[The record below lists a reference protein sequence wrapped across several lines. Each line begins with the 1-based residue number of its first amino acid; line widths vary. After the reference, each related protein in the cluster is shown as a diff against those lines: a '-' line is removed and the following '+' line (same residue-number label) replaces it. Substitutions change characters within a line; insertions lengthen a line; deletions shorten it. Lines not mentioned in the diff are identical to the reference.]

1 MPFFSKI
8 WEIMNKPGFKDTI
21 DRLGIVGTDSTFTR
35 ALHAACKF
43 AQHEVNVLIV
53 GGPGTGRYTIAK
65 LIHEL
70 RYPEEPFY
78 EATCG
83 FMDRFVKAELL
94 GDSLKCG
101 GEFVRAEPDPAEVRH
116 TLLLREVHQV
126 GPAFGNDLA
135 AFLREGKMGFVD
147 FGKVC
152 VIATA
157 DKEEE
162 KICKDAVGLD
172 SFLRHFDAVLRL
184 PSLGERRSDIVPLA
198 KAFLATWNAH
208 EGLEVRFDTQAL
220 RKLQKRP
227 WARNLVELR
236 QVVEMAAMISGGDLI
251 RAEMIE
257 PAEGEAPEVA
267 PADGFV
273 LGSMDLDDHL
283 AGVKRGCVRDALVRC
298 EGKKSAAAAL
308 LGWTPQHM
316 HKYLK
321 TETTKGH
328 SF

>member
-1 MPFFSKI
+1 
-8 WEIMNKPGFKDTI
+8 MNKPEFKNTI

-53 GGPGTGRYTIAK
+53 GEPDTGRYTIAR

-78 EATCG
+78 QADCRLMRG
-83 FMDRFVKAELL
+83 FVKAELL
-94 GDSLKCG
+94 GTSLLKSG
-101 GEFVRAEPDPAEVRH
+101 DDFIQIRPDPAEVRH
-116 TLLLREVHQV
+116 TLLLRDVHQV

-135 AFLREGKMGFVD
+135 SFLRGGKLGCVE
-147 FGKVC
+147 FGKAC

-157 DKEEE
+157 DKEEG
-162 KICKDAVGLD
+162 KICKDPDGLD

-184 PSLGERRSDIVPLA
+184 PSLDERHSDIIPLA
-198 KAFLATWNAH
+198 KAFLATWNAQ
-208 EGLEVRFDTQAL
+208 EGQKVRFDTQAL

-227 WARNLVELR
+227 WPDNLAQLR

-273 LGSMDLDDHL
+273 LGSMDLDDYL
-283 AGVKRGCVRDALVRC
+283 EGLKRGWVRDALARC
-298 EGKKSAAAAL
+298 EGKKSAAADL
-308 LGWTPQHM
+308 LGWTPQRL

-321 TETTKGH
+321 TEAKNGH